1 MVGKMRYLLFTMGK
15 KVYLCKE
22 SLIERIVSVK
32 KEELYSA
39 PFGPQWLRY
48 LMAYD
53 GMIVPVIK
61 EHEEILYEKMYNIVI
76 LKKVFNFVGFFIDF
90 IEKFVDIDE
99 DTISKAILTPVFM
112 ARKAIIF
119 DDRECYL
126 LDIDAL
132 LEGRE

>member
-1 MVGKMRYLLFTMGK
+1 MIGDMRFLLFTMGEK
-15 KVYLCKE
+15 LYLCRE

-32 KEELYSA
+32 KEDLYSA
-39 PFGPQWLRY
+39 PIGPPWLKY
-48 LMAYD
+48 LMVYD
-53 GMIVPVIK
+53 GMVIPIIK
-61 EHEEILYEKMYNIVI
+61 EHEEILCEKMYNIVI

-99 DTISKAILTPVFM
+99 DVISKAIFTPVFM
-112 ARKAIIF
+112 AQKAIIF

>member
-1 MVGKMRYLLFTMGK
+1 MIGDMRFLLLTMGEK
-15 KVYLCKE
+15 LYLCRE

-32 KEELYSA
+32 KEDLYSA
-39 PFGPQWLRY
+39 PFGPPWLKY
-48 LMAYD
+48 LMVYD
-53 GMIVPVIK
+53 GMVIPIIK
-61 EHEEILYEKMYNIVI
+61 EHEEILCEKMYNIVI

-99 DTISKAILTPVFM
+99 DVISKAIFTPVFM
-112 ARKAIIF
+112 AQKAIIC